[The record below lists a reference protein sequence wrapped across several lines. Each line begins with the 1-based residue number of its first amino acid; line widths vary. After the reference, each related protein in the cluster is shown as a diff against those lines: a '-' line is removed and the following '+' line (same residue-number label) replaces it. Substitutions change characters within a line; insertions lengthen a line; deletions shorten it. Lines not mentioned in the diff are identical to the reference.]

1 VEPRHEYEDGDEDG
15 DGDGDGDVRGGR
27 WEVMLMG
34 GGGGGGG
41 GGWRW
46 VFEGGWDGGGG
57 GGLKGEVEM
66 EMEIDGVLIL
76 QYHFSQTSFPH
87 FQSCLIFPLSPLP
100 SPLSPLP
107 SSPFPPL
114 LFFRTSFFSLFLHLR
129 HNFHI
134 SVTHLTSLL
143 SISLVLRVF
152 GL

>member
-1 VEPRHEYEDGDEDG
+1 VEPRHEYEDGDEDE

-100 SPLSPLP
+100 SPLSPRSHSPLF
-107 SSPFPPL
+107 SSFEPHSSHSSFIFVITFIFQL
-114 LFFRTSFFSLFLHLR
+114 L
-129 HNFHI
+129 I
-134 SVTHLTSLL
+134 
-143 SISLVLRVF
+143 
-152 GL
+152 

>member
-1 VEPRHEYEDGDEDG
+1 MSMRMRMRMCV
-15 DGDGDGDVRGGR
+15 GDVRGGR
-27 WEVMLMG
+27 WEDVRG
-34 GGGGGGG
+34 GRWEMGG